1 MAESLALTSFLGHRP
16 LYTGAFVKNFSNKR
30 RLPDNCRFPVAEVLG
45 RRVVM
50 ASPLP
55 RLRVGQSKNSS
66 IKALAMELAKETYS
80 FKEDK
85 LPHKWNYPIDTGVDP
100 KPGLWPPENRAYN
113 PSLHNP
119 LLRQERIGSGWLV
132 VIFEWEGVLIE
143 DNTDLEKQA
152 WLVLSREEG
161 KSPPSAFM
169 LRRIEGMKNE
179 QAMSE
184 VLCWS
189 RDPAQLRRM
198 AARREDIYQALQGG
212 IYQLRAGS
220 REFVN
225 VLMHS
230 KIPTTL
236 VSTRPRKTLEAAMG
250 SIGIE
255 EYFSVMV
262 AVEDVQRV
270 KPNPEMFEYTAQL
283 LKFIL
288 ERCIVFGNSNQ
299 TVEAAHDARMKC
311 VVVASKHPV
320 YELAAADLVVRRLDE
335 LSMVDLKNLAAI

>member
-1 MAESLALTSFLGHRP
+1 MAESIASTSFLGHRP
-16 LYTGAFVKNFSNKR
+16 LYTGAFVKNSSNKR

-55 RLRVGQSKNSS
+55 RLRVGYK
-66 IKALAMELAKETYS
+66 IRIITALAMELAKETYS

-85 LPHKWNYPIDTGVDP
+85 LPHKWNYLSDIGVDL

-113 PSLHNP
+113 LSLHNP
-119 LLRQERIGSGWLV
+119 LLQHERMGSGWLV
-132 VIFEWEGVLIE
+132 
-143 DNTDLEKQA
+143 
-152 WLVLSREEG
+152 G
-161 KSPPSAFM
+161 KSYPSAFM
-169 LRRIEGMKNE
+169 LRRTEGMKNE
-179 QAMSE
+179 HGMSE
-184 VLCWS
+184 VLCWF
-189 RDPAQLRRM
+189 RDPPQLRRM
-198 AARREDIYQALQGG
+198 AARREDIYQACG

-225 VLMHS
+225 VLMHY
-230 KIPTTL
+230 KIPMAL
-236 VSTRPRKTLEAAMG
+236 VFTRPQKTLKATMV
-250 SIGIE
+250 SISIE

-299 TVEAAHDARMKC
+299 TVEVAHDARMKC
-311 VVVASKHPV
+311 VVVAGKHLV
-320 YELAAADLVVRRLDE
+320 YELTAADLVVR
-335 LSMVDLKNLAAI
+335 